1 MKRSNPST
9 VYPPFFF
16 QKGKK
21 IGRQKM
27 TMSRV
32 AARAVNLLSIS
43 APAGRDLLRLP
54 ATLQPPLAAV
64 QRCWLGLSAP
74 RRDLQ
79 EFFEE
84 EKVRGETKVR
94 VGRSWKKDEL
104 RLKSNEDLHKLWFVL
119 LKVGATVSCDECRV
133 PEKNLNFW
141 HSKRIEEKY
150 RTSFFFVHFKGRW
163 TTE

>member
-1 MKRSNPST
+1 LHSILYILVSDIKRSNPST

-16 QKGKK
+16 QKGEKS
-21 IGRQKM
+21 GRQKM

-54 ATLQPPLAAV
+54 VTLQPLAAV

-119 LKVGATVSCDECRV
+119 LKVCATGFMR
-133 PEKNLNFW
+133 
-141 HSKRIEEKY
+141 
-150 RTSFFFVHFKGRW
+150 
-163 TTE
+163 

>member
-1 MKRSNPST
+1 
-9 VYPPFFF
+9 
-16 QKGKK
+16 
-21 IGRQKM
+21 M

-54 ATLQPPLAAV
+54 ATLQPLAAV

-119 LKVGATVSCDECRV
+119 LKVCANHAMKEGSLKQFLILA
-133 PEKNLNFW
+133 
-141 HSKRIEEKY
+141 
-150 RTSFFFVHFKGRW
+150 FKENGR
-163 TTE
+163 EV

>member
-1 MKRSNPST
+1 MGAKT
-9 VYPPFFF
+9 
-16 QKGKK
+16 
-21 IGRQKM
+21 KM

-54 ATLQPPLAAV
+54 ATLQPPLAVV

-119 LKVGATVSCDECRV
+119 LKVCATG
-133 PEKNLNFW
+133 FMW
-141 HSKRIEEKY
+141 
-150 RTSFFFVHFKGRW
+150 
-163 TTE
+163 